1 MKQIKELINAKRQ
14 KQFPMLAL
22 QYNSHGRYEL
32 MDVCNFLTPKS
43 HVKSPLCHTR
53 MRQIFRHNL
62 CTKSVATALLVMNSA
77 GVNAIDIDIHYSANQ
92 RIVHYFANPKI
103 ECFKAGTSLSLSCPG
118 ISSSHQLE
126 EGQNAFFHGYSYE
139 DSLKTAK
146 KGNQVTLNDQSTLD
160 VLKAYGDSQINAGDQ
175 VGIIDAHL
183 SDNSVMHLSQQAHTD
198 AISVNDHAT
207 LFMQDSSSVKQLYVV
222 GEPAKAVLRDTADV
236 QQDAYMIWGGKLKLE
251 NGKITL
257 GGDTIFYM
265 GGTLEDT
272 SAVTLTNNGRIK
284 FVQDDAQIVNSNL
297 QGKGTLIKQG
307 VGKLTLT
314 GKNNYHGGTQVYSG
328 TLELAGANHHGN
340 IQGLNL
346 SESFPDLI
354 LAAPSVFEIYRPKNK
369 WLEINAATIFTG
381 SINNMTQVDIDNSHW
396 VTKGNSVIEGL
407 SLYNKAKIII
417 PPVNKT
423 NDIYVSGNY
432 SSDDKNNEIHVKT
445 QIGNNK
451 FPATHLTINGNVTGT
466 TYIVVDNNLFSGFKD
481 EQDDE
486 LKLIEVN
493 GKVDG
498 DFVQRGRITV
508 GAYDYRLLKQQ
519 DAGNYR
525 WSLTNKVSLDPAAA
539 NSAMRVYRPEVAG
552 YIANQAAANTLF
564 MSEIQDRFNE
574 SEYLDPTSGEKMTTH
589 MWMKSMQGIHRF
601 KDTSGQLNNKA
612 TRYSIQIGDA
622 LSQWS
627 ATEKDRGYIGLTG
640 GYGKSE
646 ADNQSNITGYSAHS
660 RVHGYNLGAYTS
672 WYADY
677 RNQLGAYVDILAQY
691 SWYKNSVTSQNSI
704 SEQYQSKGFTTAIST
719 GYNFKLAEREQLSLF
734 IQPKAKVVWQGIRG
748 GQHTEANGMQVSSSH
763 KGNLMTDIGLRSHM
777 IINMDTL
784 SGKQTLQVEP
794 YLETS
799 WIHNDN
805 KADIIMDNA
814 SVGQAGNKNIAQVKI
829 GVEGTFDK
837 NLNIWGNLGH
847 QAGRKGYSDTS
858 AGVGIKYHF

>member
-1 MKQIKELINAKRQ
+1 MKRQ

-22 QYNSHGRYEL
+22 QYNSHGRYKL

-43 HVKSPLCHTR
+43 HFKSLLCHTR

-62 CTKSVATALLVMNSA
+62 CTKSVATALLVMNSFGA
-77 GVNAIDIDIHYSANQ
+77 NATIDMLYTGEERKCKDVY
-92 RIVHYFANPKI
+92 R
-103 ECFKAGTSLSLSCPG
+103 GTTTCLG
-118 ISSSHQLE
+118 IS
-126 EGQNAFFHGYSYE
+126 YSFQPH
-139 DSLKTAK
+139 DPHVILAK
-146 KGNQVTLNDQSTLD
+146 KGNHVTLKDNQSALTDLRAYGESQVNLRGQATVAETYLSQSSVMRLFQQAHADEISVDHQSTL
-160 VLKAYGDSQINAGDQ
+160 L
-175 VGIIDAHL
+175 
-183 SDNSVMHLSQQAHTD
+183 
-198 AISVNDHAT
+198 
-207 LFMQDSSSVKQLYVV
+207 MQDSSRVKQLYVI
-222 GEPAKAVLRDTADV
+222 GELAKAVLRDTADV
-236 QQDAYMIWGGKLKLE
+236 QQDAYIVGGKLKLE
-251 NGKITL
+251 NGQITL
-257 GGDTIFYM
+257 GNNTHFYM

-272 SAVTLTNNGRIK
+272 SAVTLTNHGKIH
-284 FVQDDAQIVNSNL
+284 FDQDDDQIVNSNIR
-297 QGKGTLIKQG
+297 GKGMLIKHG

-314 GKNNYHGGTQVYSG
+314 GKNNYHGDTQIYSG
-328 TLELAGANHHGN
+328 MLALTGANHHGN
-340 IQGLNL
+340 IQALNL
-346 SESFPDLI
+346 SESFPQLI
-354 LAAPSVFEIYRPKNK
+354 LAAPSAFEIYRPKK
-369 WLEINAATIFTG
+369 KRLKIDSTTIFTG

-396 VTKGNSVIEGL
+396 ITKGNSVIEGL

-423 NDIYVSGNY
+423 NEIYVSGNY

-451 FPATHLTINGNVTGT
+451 FPRPHLTINGDVTGT
-466 TYIVVDNNLFSGFKD
+466 TYIVVDNNIFPGFKD

-574 SEYLDPTSGEKMTTH
+574 SEYLDPTSSEKMTTH
-589 MWMKSMQGIHRF
+589 MWMKSTRGIHRF

-660 RVHGYNLGAYTS
+660 RIHGYNLGAYTS

-704 SEQYQSKGFTTAIST
+704 TEQYQSKGFTTAIST

-748 GQHTEANGMQVSSSH
+748 DQHTEANGMQVSSSH

-777 IINMDTL
+777 VINMDTL

-799 WIHNDN
+799 WIRNDN

-837 NLNIWGNLGH
+837 NLNIWGSLGH
-847 QAGRKGYSDTS
+847 QAGRKGYTDTS